1 MVKDKNKFKESWQ
14 ACKLTAMTI
23 WYPYTQMK
31 TMRQPLCVK
40 RAFQARLE
48 LDSGDVL
55 IDAISSWW
63 CVIHGYNHPQI
74 NDAVQKQLEKMAH
87 VMLGGL
93 THDTAL
99 QLAEALVKITPP
111 KLSHV
116 FFSDSGSVGCEVA
129 LKMAWQF
136 WINKG
141 ERKKQHF
148 IALKKGY
155 HGDTIGVMS
164 VGSDDESMH
173 TTFQG
178 HLPKQFFVEPENIT
192 ELESVLSKHH
202 TTIAAMIIEPLMQGA
217 GGFLLHSANYVKEA
231 KSLCEHYNILFI
243 VDEVAT
249 GFGRLGTLFAMDQV
263 GVSPDI
269 MVLGKGLTAGYSGM
283 AATIATS
290 EVFDAFYD
298 NSPKKAFMHGPTF
311 MGNPIACAAALA
323 NIHIFESTPVLASI
337 ATMESVLKDE
347 LSGIHSNKVK
357 DVRIK
362 GAMACIEA
370 RDTSM
375 LKDAQKIA
383 HERGVWLR
391 PFDKFLYTMPP
402 YCTKEEDIR
411 HICRVMKSIL

>member
-1 MVKDKNKFKESWQ
+1 
-14 ACKLTAMTI
+14 MTI

-31 TMRQPLCVK
+31 TMRQPLSVK

-74 NDAVQKQLEKMAH
+74 NDAVQKQIEKMAH

-141 ERKKQHF
+141 EPKKQHF

-178 HLPKQFFVEPENIT
+178 HLPKQFFMEPENIT
-192 ELESVLSKHH
+192 ELESLLSQHH

-231 KSLCEHYNILFI
+231 KSLCEHYNVLFI
-243 VDEVAT
+243 VDEIAT

-283 AATIATS
+283 AATLATS

-298 NSPKKAFMHGPTF
+298 NSPEKAFMHGPTF

-337 ATMESVLKDE
+337 KTIESVLKDE
-347 LSGIHSNKVK
+347 LSGMQSQKVK

-362 GAMACIEA
+362 GAMACIEVI
-370 RDTSM
+370 DPSL

-383 HERGVWLR
+383 QERGVWLR

-411 HICRVMKSIL
+411 HICHVMKSIL